1 VLYTVANPRG
11 DPELGA
17 YLAAAL
23 SVRRSTDIDPGEYA
37 SLRDLF
43 EEAVATH
50 GNKPAFVNMGA
61 TLTFAQLDALTL
73 AFAAWLQKKSGSR
86 RETGSP

>member
-1 VLYTVANPRG
+1 
-11 DPELGA
+11 
-17 YLAAAL
+17 
-23 SVRRSTDIDPGEYA
+23 
-37 SLRDLF
+37 
-43 EEAVATH
+43 VATH